1 MFIQKIDIRI
11 SSDILP
17 KWNDIR
23 TSHIPLKLEGYM
35 NQFVYNSL
43 SEIAVLADGLYD
55 RFLSTMIM
63 EVSL

>member
-43 SEIAVLADGLYD
+43 YEIPNPLKNTKH
-55 RFLSTMIM
+55 FNK
-63 EVSL
+63 